1 MSTGPIGI
9 IGSGLVGSRVA
20 VTLKALGLDTHIVSL
35 KNARE
40 LLNSSVVVMAHGGPH
55 AAMVSNLVAQGIH
68 VVSVSDNLA
77 DVMAIL
83 DIDDRAHKRNA
94 VVVAGAGCVPG
105 LSGLLVSHVKRAF
118 ETMDEVHTAVH
129 GTGGPMCA
137 RQHHE
142 SLAGVS
148 VGWHDG
154 EWLQRPA
161 GSGRELCWFPDPVGA
176 RDCYR
181 YASPE
186 PILLQRSEPELQR
199 ITVRVSATRRDRL
212 TARLPMLSPPHAEG
226 GVGGLRVEAR
236 GVRNGRRH
244 VEIVGVANRIATIAG
259 AVAAHTAVA
268 ILKNTIPVGV
278 HNLGQAALPNADIL
292 DGVIDSGITLHQFVG
307 K

>member
-1 MSTGPIGI
+1 MSTNPIGI

-20 VTLKALGLDTHIVSL
+20 ITLKALGIDTHIVSL
-35 KNARE
+35 RNARE
-40 LLNSSVVVMAHGGPH
+40 LLNSSVVVMAQGGAH
-55 AAMVSNLVAQGIH
+55 AAMVSNLVAQGIN

-94 VVVAGAGCVPG
+94 AVVAGAGCVPG

-118 ETMDEVHTAVH
+118 ENMDEVHTAVH

-181 YASPE
+181 FASPE
-186 PILLQRSEPELQR
+186 PVLLQRSEPQLQR

-226 GVGGLRVEAR
+226 GIGGLRVEAR

-244 VEIVGVANRIATIAG
+244 VEIVGVADRIATIAG

-268 ILKNTIPVGV
+268 MLHNTIPMGV
-278 HNLGQAALPNADIL
+278 HNLGQASLPNADIL
-292 DGVIDSGITLHQFVG
+292 DGVINSGITLHQFVG